1 MPVSV
6 NGQQRTSVEVLA
18 RAAAQ
23 SPDGIAVLA
32 WEGEFLYVNPA
43 WVEMH
48 GFNEDECLGHRIQ
61 DLYPGEEMA
70 RMAAETVRQ
79 LAQRDSFEIEVSHY
93 RKDGTPFQAWVI
105 TTLLRDER
113 GKANGFVL
121 IARDITEWNRLKLEL
136 EEEKARLEQQY
147 RRQEALA
154 SIELAINEPD
164 ELAVVLNR
172 IVAVVTEHL
181 PASGGASILL
191 WEQARESYSISA
203 SSVPDQSPFTAQR
216 RVRGQGGATRWIIEN
231 RQPVIVNDITD
242 DPFQANPILG
252 EHGLHAYIGVP
263 VLAGNV
269 CLGVLYALDKGVQD
283 YTSNDVDFLL
293 TLAARAG
300 AAISK
305 VQLYE
310 RLRETNLLLH
320 NQATDLV
327 VRNSD
332 LDAFAHTVAHDLKN
346 PLTSIIGYAE
356 MLLDDYPLLSDDERV
371 EFLGYIAGRG
381 LKMRQIVDELLLM
394 SQVSSREVPFVPVD
408 MGPILQEVCHRLDE
422 IRRQRA
428 AVVHIP
434 NNWPL
439 ILGHTPWLEEVW
451 ANYLSNALKYGGS
464 PPEVWLGSDVQTDG
478 FVRFWV
484 KDNGPGLSAG
494 EQAHLFKPFS
504 RLHTGQEEGHGLG
517 LSIVRRIVEKCGGR
531 VGVESAPGVGST
543 FWFTLPRGE
552 G

>member
-1 MPVSV
+1 MAFGNERRASIE
-6 NGQQRTSVEVLA
+6 SLA

-48 GFNEDECLGHRIQ
+48 GFSEDECLGHRIQ
-61 DLYPGEEMA
+61 DLYPGDQMA

-79 LAQRDSFEIEVSHY
+79 LAQQDSFEIEVSHY
-93 RKDGTPFQAWVI
+93 RKDGTPFHAWVI

-121 IARDITEWNRLKLEL
+121 NARDITEWNRLKLEL
-136 EEEKARLEQQY
+136 EEEKARLEQQH
-147 RRQEALA
+147 RRQQALA
-154 SIELAINEPD
+154 SIELAINEPN
-164 ELAVVLNR
+164 ELTAVLHR

-191 WEQARESYSISA
+191 WDQAQESYSVSA
-203 SSVPDQSPFTAQR
+203 SSVSEQMSSTVQR
-216 RVRGQGGATRWIIEN
+216 RVREEGGATRWIIDN
-231 RQPVIVNDITD
+231 RQPVVVNDIAA
-242 DPFQANPILG
+242 DPFHANPILR

-263 VLAGNV
+263 VLAENV
-269 CLGVLYALDKGVQD
+269 CLGVLYALDKLTQD

-327 VRNSD
+327 VRNTD

-356 MLLDDYPLLSDDERV
+356 MLLDDYALLSDDERL

-381 LKMRQIVDELLLM
+381 QKMRQIVDELLLM
-394 SQVSSREVPFVPVD
+394 SQISSREVPLVPVE
-408 MGPILQEVCHRLDE
+408 MGPVLKEVCHRLDE
-422 IRRQRA
+422 VRRQRA
-428 AVVHIP
+428 AVIHLP
-434 NNWPL
+434 ECWPR
-439 ILGHTPWLEEVW
+439 ILGYTPWLEEVW
-451 ANYLSNALKYGGS
+451 TNYLSNALKYGGS
-464 PPEVWLGSDVQTDG
+464 PPEVWFGSEAQADG

-484 KDNGPGLSAG
+484 KDNGAGLSEA
-494 EQAHLFKPFS
+494 QQSHLFQPFS

-517 LSIVRRIVEKCGGR
+517 LSIVRRIVEKCGGS
-531 VGVESAPGVGST
+531 VGVESAPGAGST
-543 FWFTLPRGE
+543 FWFTLPQVE
-552 G
+552 E